1 MIYKWNYQTVKRI
14 TNRFTSVQVLW
25 SHV

>member
-14 TNRFTSVQVLW
+14 TGRFTSVQVLW
-25 SHV
+25 NHV